1 MKTFK
6 YNLLLLVAILFA
18 SQAFAEK
25 TTKKVYQSFD
35 INSVKA
41 LNINNKFGNIYI
53 DDVRSDS
60 VVVDVDIWVE
70 GLSEDKAKALLN
82 KIDVSIHQDGG
93 TVYAETDITS
103 DFKTR
108 QTFSIDYH
116 ISIPADRDLKVEQ
129 RYGNVAMNNLTGKG
143 EFEIKYG
150 NLTAKKLNSPSLS
163 FDLAYSKA
171 QVDETD
177 DLNTDLR
184 YSKLFLT
191 KGKKLTVDSRYSVV
205 KVDNCDY
212 LKADSRY
219 DDFELGELNTL
230 VAESMYTNIKADK
243 LNSTLQL
250 DNGYGAIK
258 IGEIPAGF
266 DSIHVT
272 NKYASIKLGIAPD
285 ASYYLH
291 GEVQYCNLKH
301 PDSNRLNRMKENT
314 SYEVD
319 GVIGNDSAP
328 KAKVD
333 ISSRYGSISLM
344 Q

>member
-6 YNLLLLVAILFA
+6 YNLLLLVALLFA

-70 GLSEDKAKALLN
+70 GLPRDKARALLN
-82 KIDVSIHQDGG
+82 KIDVSIHQEGG

-116 ISIPADRDLKVEQ
+116 ISIPADRDLTVEQ

-143 EFEIKYG
+143 QFEIKYG

-171 QVDETD
+171 QVDQTN
-177 DLNTDLR
+177 DLNTTLR

-191 KGKKLTVDSRYSVV
+191 SGKRLTVDSRYSVV
-205 KVDNCDY
+205 KVDTCDY

-230 VAESMYTNIKADK
+230 DAESMYTNIEADK
-243 LNSTLQL
+243 LNSTLKL

-258 IGEIPAGF
+258 IGDIPAGF

-272 NKYASIKLGIAPD
+272 NKYASVKLGIAPD

-319 GVIGNDSAP
+319 GVIGDESAP

-344 Q
+344 P

>member
-1 MKTFK
+1 MKTLK
-6 YNLLLLVAILFA
+6 YNLFLLVAILFA

-35 INSVKA
+35 TNSVKA
-41 LNINNKFGNIYI
+41 LNISNKFGNIYI

-60 VVVDVDIWVE
+60 VVVDVDIWVD
-70 GLSEDKAKALLN
+70 GLPEDKAKGLLD
-82 KIDVSIHQDGG
+82 KIDVNIHQEGG
-93 TVYAETDITS
+93 TVYAETNITA

-116 ISIPADRDLKVEQ
+116 ISIPADRDLNVEQ

-143 EFEIKYG
+143 IFEIKYG
-150 NLTAKKLNSPSLS
+150 NLTAKKLDSPSLS

-171 QVDETD
+171 EVDETN
-177 DLNTDLR
+177 DLNADLR

-191 KGKKLTVDSRYSVV
+191 KGQKLTIDSRYSVV
-205 KVDNCDY
+205 KADNCDY
-212 LKADSRY
+212 LKTDSRY
-219 DDFELGELNTL
+219 DNFDLGELNTL
-230 VAESMYTNIKADK
+230 IAESMYTNIKADK
-243 LNSTLQL
+243 LNSVLNLQ
-250 DNGYGAIK
+250 NGYGDVK
-258 IGEIPAGF
+258 IGVIPAGF
-266 DSIHVT
+266 DSINIT

-291 GEVQYCNLKH
+291 GDVQYCNLRH

>member
-1 MKTFK
+1 
-6 YNLLLLVAILFA
+6 
-18 SQAFAEK
+18 
-25 TTKKVYQSFD
+25 
-35 INSVKA
+35 
-41 LNINNKFGNIYI
+41 
-53 DDVRSDS
+53 
-60 VVVDVDIWVE
+60 
-70 GLSEDKAKALLN
+70 
-82 KIDVSIHQDGG
+82 
-93 TVYAETDITS
+93 
-103 DFKTR
+103 
-108 QTFSIDYH
+108 
-116 ISIPADRDLKVEQ
+116 
-129 RYGNVAMNNLTGKG
+129 MNNLTGKG
-143 EFEIKYG
+143 QFEIKYG

-171 QVDETD
+171 QVDQTN
-177 DLNTDLR
+177 DLNTTLR

-191 KGKKLTVDSRYSVV
+191 SGKRLTVDSRYSVV
-205 KVDNCDY
+205 KVDTCDY

-230 VAESMYTNIKADK
+230 DAESMYTNIEADK
-243 LNSTLQL
+243 LNSTLKL

-258 IGEIPAGF
+258 IGDIPAGF

-272 NKYASIKLGIAPD
+272 NKYASVKLGIAPD

-319 GVIGNDSAP
+319 GVIGDESAP

-344 Q
+344 P

>member
-6 YNLLLLVAILFA
+6 YNLILLVAILFA

-41 LNINNKFGNIYI
+41 LNISNKFGNVYI

-60 VVVDVDIWVE
+60 VVVDVDIWVD
-70 GLSEDKAKALLN
+70 GLPEDKAKALLN

-93 TVYAETDITS
+93 TVYAETSITS

-116 ISIPADRDLKVEQ
+116 ISVPADRDLTVEQ
-129 RYGNVAMNNLTGKG
+129 RYGNVSMNNLTGKG
-143 EFEIKYG
+143 NFEIKYG
-150 NLTAKKLNSPSLS
+150 NLTAKKLNSPALS
-163 FDLAYSKA
+163 IDLAYSKA
-171 QVDETD
+171 EVDETK
-177 DLNTDLR
+177 DLTTQLR

-191 KGKKLTVDSRYSVV
+191 KGQKLTVDSRYSVV
-205 KVDNCDY
+205 KVDSCDY
-212 LKADSRY
+212 LKTESRY
-219 DDFELGELNTL
+219 DNFDLGDLNTL
-230 VAESMYTNIKADK
+230 IAESMYTNIKANQ
-243 LNSTLQL
+243 LNTLLKL
-250 DNGYGAIK
+250 DNGYGDIK
-258 IGEIPAGF
+258 IDKIPAGF
-266 DSIHVT
+266 ESINIT
-272 NKYASIKLGIAPD
+272 NKYASIKLGIAPE

-319 GVIGNDSAP
+319 GVIGNESAP
-328 KAKVD
+328 NAKVD